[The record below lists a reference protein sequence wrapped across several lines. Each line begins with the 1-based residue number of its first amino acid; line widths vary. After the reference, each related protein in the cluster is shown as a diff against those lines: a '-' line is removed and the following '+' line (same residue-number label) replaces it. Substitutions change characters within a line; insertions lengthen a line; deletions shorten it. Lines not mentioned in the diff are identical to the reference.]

1 MSLSSPPH
9 QPFIAARGVP
19 RTPALSRPVLA
30 IGNFDGVHRGHQEV
44 LATAVALGTDLGR
57 PVAALT
63 FDPHP
68 SLFFA
73 PQRRLFPLTPL
84 PTKLRLMAHFGL
96 NGAIV
101 LTFDRALAE
110 TTAEAFVDDLL
121 IGRIGAAGI
130 VVGGDF
136 HFGRGREGS
145 PDYLTRRAAH
155 HGVPVI
161 IVAPVGDAG
170 GRVSSTAIREALARG
185 DVASANNLL
194 GYRWLVSGTV
204 IHGDKRGRTL
214 GFPTANIQVPPG
226 CELHHGIYA
235 VRVGYAG
242 DIFDGVA
249 SFGRRPTF
257 DNGAPLLEVHLFSF
271 TGDLYEASLDV
282 EFVAWLRGEE
292 RFTDV
297 TALVQQMERDA
308 ANARRHLAAPQAG
321 SGSVLEALAG
331 VSVEGEAGRTDPL
344 S

>member
-1 MSLSSPPH
+1 MSLSPPP
-9 QPFIAARGVP
+9 QAPFIIARGAP
-19 RTPALSRPVLA
+19 RTPALSRPILA

-44 LATAVALGTDLGR
+44 LAKAVILGRDLGR
-57 PVAALT
+57 PAAALT

-96 NGAIV
+96 DGAIV
-101 LTFDRALAE
+101 LTFDRALAN

-136 HFGRGREGS
+136 HFGKGREGS

-185 DVASANNLL
+185 DVASANQLL

-204 IHGDKRGRTL
+204 MHGDKRGRTL
-214 GFPTANIQVPPG
+214 GFPTANIHLAAD

-235 VRVGYAG
+235 VRVGHG
-242 DIFDGVA
+242 GRIFDGVA

-271 TGDLYEASLDV
+271 DGDLYEAPLDV

-292 RFTDV
+292 KFTDV
-297 TALVQQMERDA
+297 AALVQQMERDA
-308 ANARRHLAAPQAG
+308 ADARRHLAMPEADCA
-321 SGSVLEALAG
+321 SLLEAIAG
-331 VSVEGEAGRTDPL
+331 VSVESEAGAA
-344 S
+344 

>member
-1 MSLSSPPH
+1 MSLSAPP
-9 QPFIAARGVP
+9 QTPFIVARGVP
-19 RTPALSRPVLA
+19 KTPVLSRPILA

-44 LATAVALGTDLGR
+44 LAKALTLGRDLGR
-57 PVAALT
+57 PAAALT

-96 NGAIV
+96 DGAIV
-101 LTFDRALAE
+101 LTFDRGLAN

-136 HFGRGREGS
+136 HFGKGREGS
-145 PDYLTRRAAH
+145 PDYLTARAAH

-185 DVASANNLL
+185 DVASANRLL

-214 GFPTANIQVPPG
+214 GFPTANIRLAPD

-235 VRVGYAG
+235 VRVGHAG
-242 DIFDGVA
+242 RIFDGVA

-257 DNGAPLLEVHLFSF
+257 DNGAPLLEVHVFSF
-271 TGDLYEASLDV
+271 NGDLYEAPLNV

-292 RFTDV
+292 RFADV

-308 ANARRHLAAPQAG
+308 ADARQHLAAP
-321 SGSVLEALAG
+321 EADCASLLGAIAG
-331 VSVEGEAGRTDPL
+331 VVIESEAGTSL